1 MPQRCPHWDAGELT
15 APGGEPGGLP
25 GLEGLPGPGA
35 ASTGI
40 ANILYTS
47 GTTGRPKGAMQ
58 THGNLL
64 FNAGTVGSVLGVT
77 ASDRTLVV
85 APMFHATGIVSQLV
99 GFGAHGAACV
109 FLPRFR
115 PADMLAALIEHRIT
129 FFAGVTA
136 MIQLMLADPGF
147 DPADLP
153 ALRTA
158 CFGGAPVPEAFLDE
172 AARRLPHVTFMNVW
186 GLTEATSIVTC
197 AVGSQWR
204 KRPWSVGRPV
214 PGVEV
219 AVAVGGEIAGA
230 PDAVGE
236 LWVRG
241 PVVTAG
247 YWNCPEATADAF
259 GADGW
264 LRTGDV
270 GRADADGYVQVLDRM
285 KDMII
290 RGGENIY
297 SLEVEGVLAR
307 HPAIAEVA
315 VVGVPDPVMGERVRA
330 VAVLGAGQFL
340 ALGALREWASTQ
352 LADYKLPA
360 ELVTVGATPP
370 QRQRQGHEEAT
381 GRAGTGRTRTGRT
394 GRRRAAERNREHL
407 MQTGWMPAQEEAA
420 KADRVPAGRSMSDA
434 ILDSAATLFSRRGYH
449 AIGIREL
456 ADSVGLSTS
465 TLYHYYATKQD
476 ILYAVIGRFLREFVD
491 TLVAGLHDMSV
502 PPRARLE
509 RAVTDHVVL
518 TVTRREELLAGNPVL
533 NALTAEQQAGMAALR
548 RSYRDAVRD
557 VIAEGAAAGQF
568 HVTDPL
574 LTAMAMLDML
584 DGIRAWY
591 HEDGALSLAELAA
604 RYRAFALSLCQAGET

>member
-1 MPQRCPHWDAGELT
+1 VNTVALGEASTVGALLLRSALRWPDSPALVEDQTLLTHRQAAARACTAARRLAARGVRPGDRVALVLPNGWRYAVAYYGVQLAGATAVLVNTRFTPPEIEYVLADSGACAAVVDTETAARVPHLCAHWDVDELT
-15 APGGEPGGLP
+15 
-25 GLEGLPGPGA
+25 GPGA
-35 ASTGI
+35 EADDLPLPTVASTDI

-64 FNAGTVGSVLGVT
+64 FNAGTVGSVMRVT

-85 APMFHATGIVSQLV
+85 APMFHATGIASQLV

-109 FLPRFR
+109 FQPRFR
-115 PADMLAALIEHRIT
+115 PADMLSALIEHRIT

-147 DPADLP
+147 DPGDLP
-153 ALRTA
+153 ALRA
-158 CFGGAPVPEAFLDE
+158 VCFGGAPVAEAFLDE

-197 AVGSQWR
+197 AAGPEWL

-219 AVAVGGEIAGA
+219 AVAVDGRIGDS

-241 PVVTAG
+241 PAVTAG
-247 YWNCPEATADAF
+247 YWNRPEATADAF
-259 GADGW
+259 RPDGW

-297 SLEVEGVLAR
+297 SLEVESVLAR
-307 HPAIAEVA
+307 HPAIVEVA

-330 VAVLGAGQFL
+330 VAVLGAGQSV

-360 ELVTVGATPP
+360 ELVTVSGLP
-370 QRQRQGHEEAT
+370 RN
-381 GRAGTGRTRTGRT
+381 AGG
-394 GRRRAAERNREHL
+394 
-407 MQTGWMPAQEEAA
+407 
-420 KADRVPAGRSMSDA
+420 KV
-434 ILDSAATLFSRRGYH
+434 IK
-449 AIGIREL
+449 
-456 ADSVGLSTS
+456 
-465 TLYHYYATKQD
+465 KQ
-476 ILYAVIGRFLREFVD
+476 L
-491 TLVAGLHDMSV
+491 
-502 PPRARLE
+502 
-509 RAVTDHVVL
+509 
-518 TVTRREELLAGNPVL
+518 
-533 NALTAEQQAGMAALR
+533 AEQP
-548 RSYRDAVRD
+548 
-557 VIAEGAAAGQF
+557 AAARPPS
-568 HVTDPL
+568 T
-574 LTAMAMLDML
+574 TA
-584 DGIRAWY
+584 R
-591 HEDGALSLAELAA
+591 
-604 RYRAFALSLCQAGET
+604 T

>member
-1 MPQRCPHWDAGELT
+1 
-15 APGGEPGGLP
+15 
-25 GLEGLPGPGA
+25 
-35 ASTGI
+35 
-40 ANILYTS
+40 
-47 GTTGRPKGAMQ
+47 MQ

-64 FNAGTVGSVLGVT
+64 FNAGTVSSVMGVT
-77 ASDRTLVV
+77 AADRTLVV

-115 PADMLAALIEHRIT
+115 PAGMLGALIEHRIT

-147 DPADLP
+147 DPADLT
-153 ALRTA
+153 ALRVA
-158 CFGGAPVPEAFLDE
+158 CFGGAPVAEAFLDE
-172 AARRLPHVTFMNVW
+172 AARRLPHVTLMNVW

-197 AVGSQWR
+197 AAGSQWL

-219 AVAVGGEIAGA
+219 AAAVDGRVADA

-247 YWNCPEATADAF
+247 YWNRPDATADAF
-259 GADGW
+259 RADGW

-330 VAVLGAGQFL
+330 VAVLGAGQSL
-340 ALGALREWASTQ
+340 ALGALREWAGPSSPTTSSRPSWSPS
-352 LADYKLPA
+352 ANCPA
-360 ELVTVGATPP
+360 TPGGAGATGCPWAHRPVVDFAHLVHVDERVEPP
-370 QRQRQGHEEAT
+370 QLHAGERAPDREPLALEA
-381 GRAGTGRTRTGRT
+381 
-394 GRRRAAERNREHL
+394 GRRCRH
-407 MQTGWMPAQEEAA
+407 
-420 KADRVPAGRSMSDA
+420 
-434 ILDSAATLFSRRGYH
+434 RRDLPFVL
-449 AIGIREL
+449 R
-456 ADSVGLSTS
+456 DVGLG
-465 TLYHYYATKQD
+465 HPRQD
-476 ILYAVIGRFLREFVD
+476 ENVVHGDRWHGFLLG
-491 TLVAGLHDMSV
+491 LV
-502 PPRARLE
+502 
-509 RAVTDHVVL
+509 
-518 TVTRREELLAGNPVL
+518 PV
-533 NALTAEQQAGMAALR
+533 
-548 RSYRDAVRD
+548 
-557 VIAEGAAAGQF
+557 
-568 HVTDPL
+568 
-574 LTAMAMLDML
+574 
-584 DGIRAWY
+584 
-591 HEDGALSLAELAA
+591 
-604 RYRAFALSLCQAGET
+604 

>member
-1 MPQRCPHWDAGELT
+1 MNAVSTVGGLLLRSARRWPDSPALVEEQTVLTHRQVAARARTAAGRLAARGVRLGDRVALALPNGWRYAVAYYAVQLAGATAVLVNTRFAPPEIEYVLADSGACAAVVDAETAARVLPLCPHWDVDELT
-15 APGGEPGGLP
+15 GPGAEPGDLP
-25 GLEGLPGPGA
+25 GLAA
-35 ASTGI
+35 ASTDI

-64 FNAGTVGSVLGVT
+64 FNAGTVGSVMGVT
-77 ASDRTLVV
+77 TADRTLVV
-85 APMFHATGIVSQLV
+85 APMFHATGIASQLV

-109 FLPRFR
+109 FQQRFR
-115 PADMLAALIEHRIT
+115 PADTLNTLIEHRVT

-153 ALRTA
+153 ALRAA
-158 CFGGAPVPEAFLDE
+158 CFGGAPVATAFLDE
-172 AARRLPHVTFMNVW
+172 AARRLPHVTLMNVW

-197 AVGSQWR
+197 AAGSQWL

-219 AVAVGGEIAGA
+219 AVAVDGRIADA

-247 YWNCPEATADAF
+247 YWSRPAPDTF
-259 GADGW
+259 RADGW

-297 SLEVEGVLAR
+297 SLEVESVLAR

-315 VVGVPDPVMGERVRA
+315 VVGVSDPVMGERVRA
-330 VAVLGAGQFL
+330 VAVLSAGRSL
-340 ALGALREWASTQ
+340 ALGALREWAGTQ

-360 ELVTVGATPP
+360 ELVTLTELPRNASGKVMKKKLA
-370 QRQRQGHEEAT
+370 EAP
-381 GRAGTGRTRTGRT
+381 AGTRPPSEPART
-394 GRRRAAERNREHL
+394 
-407 MQTGWMPAQEEAA
+407 
-420 KADRVPAGRSMSDA
+420 
-434 ILDSAATLFSRRGYH
+434 
-449 AIGIREL
+449 
-456 ADSVGLSTS
+456 
-465 TLYHYYATKQD
+465 
-476 ILYAVIGRFLREFVD
+476 
-491 TLVAGLHDMSV
+491 
-502 PPRARLE
+502 
-509 RAVTDHVVL
+509 
-518 TVTRREELLAGNPVL
+518 
-533 NALTAEQQAGMAALR
+533 
-548 RSYRDAVRD
+548 
-557 VIAEGAAAGQF
+557 
-568 HVTDPL
+568 
-574 LTAMAMLDML
+574 
-584 DGIRAWY
+584 
-591 HEDGALSLAELAA
+591 
-604 RYRAFALSLCQAGET
+604 